1 LLHDYSPRRFAAR
14 PANGRRRAL
23 HRDAVGSDQPP
34 ARRRCCEGVSETNL
48 HHVLNAT
55 FVCVALICGEYQVAD
70 RPEWSAIPSAKVSYK
85 RRKVYAAITAIGGAN
100 QMSKKTK
107 EVRKAAKKSKRQQR
121 RPEGRQRGR
130 GDQVRRE
137 CAKWSPCSPGDGF
150 CVHVQLGHERVVRGL
165 QLLPIVADSEGRP
178 LQFYSISSVIIRGSP
193 VTILGFIDRFT
204 SIDLPISMSYLY
216 SRRSQ

>member
-70 RPEWSAIPSAKVSYK
+70 RPDWSAIPSAKVSYK

-107 EVRKAAKKSKRQQR
+107 EVRKTAKKAKGSK
-121 RPEGRQRGR
+121 EGPRDDKEVGVTKCAENAPNGPRAA
-130 GDQVRRE
+130 RE
-137 CAKWSPCSPGDGF
+137 MAFAFTFNSAMSVSCADSSCYPLWPTRKAAPCS
-150 CVHVQLGHERVVRGL
+150 
-165 QLLPIVADSEGRP
+165 
-178 LQFYSISSVIIRGSP
+178 
-193 VTILGFIDRFT
+193 FIPF
-204 SIDLPISMSYLY
+204 
-216 SRRSQ
+216 RR